1 MRKNSSRKVMVI
13 LADRLNRQKKPRYF
27 ELLCKS
33 DGTIL
38 KETPLKRPPTKPVY
52 EEVWQNDEGKPS
64 LEVCTR
70 MSRIY
75 RHPLEKR
82 APSAM

>member
-1 MRKNSSRKVMVI
+1 MRKNSARKVLVI
-13 LADRLNRQKKPRYF
+13 LSDRLNRQKKPRNF
-27 ELLCKS
+27 ELLCKP

-38 KETPLKRPPTKPVY
+38 KEKLLNRVPTKPAY
-52 EEVWQNDEGKPS
+52 AEVWQNDEGKPS

-75 RHPLEKR
+75 RHPLEKSS
-82 APSAM
+82 PSAK